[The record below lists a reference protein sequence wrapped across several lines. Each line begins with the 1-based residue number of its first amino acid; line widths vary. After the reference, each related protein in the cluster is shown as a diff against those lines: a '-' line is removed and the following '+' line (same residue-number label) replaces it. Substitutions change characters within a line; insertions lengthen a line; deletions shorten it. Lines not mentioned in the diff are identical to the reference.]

1 MPAIGSYQGAAM
13 ARPVLVLVDYQKS
26 FDNPGVWGQRNNP
39 DAEANAAAVLAAF
52 RSKSLAVIH
61 VRHDSKSP
69 GSSLGPG
76 HPGNAFKD
84 FASPRDGEPILA
96 KSVNAAFIGTDLEE
110 RLRGLDANP
119 VVIMGITTD
128 HCVSTTT
135 RMAKNLGFKPV
146 LVGDACHTFARKEFD
161 ADTVHRVE
169 LAILDREFAEVVTA
183 VELIGR
189 L

>member
-1 MPAIGSYQGAAM
+1 M
-13 ARPVLVLVDYQKS
+13 ATPVLVLVDYQKS
-26 FDNPGVWGQRNNP
+26 FDNAGVWGQRNNP
-39 DAEANAAAVLAAF
+39 AAEANAAAVLAAF
-52 RSKSLAVIH
+52 RSKSLPVIH
-61 VRHDSKSP
+61 IRHDSKSP

-76 HPGNAFKD
+76 QPGNAC
-84 FASPRDGEPILA
+84 S
-96 KSVNAAFIGTDLEE
+96 IGTDLEE
-110 RLRGLDANP
+110 GLRALEANP

-135 RMAKNLGFKPV
+135 RLAKNLGFKPV
-146 LVGDACHTFARKEFD
+146 LVGDACHTFARKDFD

-183 VELIGR
+183 RELIER

>member
-1 MPAIGSYQGAAM
+1 M
-13 ARPVLVLVDYQKS
+13 AGPVLVLVDYQKS
-26 FDNPGVWGQRNNP
+26 FDNAGVWGKRNNP
-39 DAEANAAAVLAAF
+39 DAEANAAAVLDAF
-52 RSKSLAVIH
+52 RSRNLPVIH
-61 VRHDSKSP
+61 IRHDSKSP
-69 GSSLGPG
+69 GSSLAPG

-84 FASPRDGEPILA
+84 FASPRDGEPVLS
-96 KSVNAAFIGTDLEE
+96 KSVNAAFIGTDLEA
-110 RLRGLDANP
+110 RLRALEAAP

-135 RMAKNLGFKPV
+135 RMARNLGFKPV
-146 LVGDACHTFARKEFD
+146 LVGDACHTFPRNDFD

-183 VELIGR
+183 AQLIER

>member
-1 MPAIGSYQGAAM
+1 M

-39 DAEANAAAVLAAF
+39 DAEANAAAVLDAF
-52 RSKSLAVIH
+52 RSKNLPVIH
-61 VRHDSKSP
+61 IRHDSKSP

-76 HPGNAFKD
+76 QPGNAFKD
-84 FASPRDGEPILA
+84 FASPRDGEPIVP

-110 RLRGLDANP
+110 RLRKLEADP

-135 RMAKNLGFKPV
+135 RIAKNLGFKPV
-146 LVGDACHTFARKEFD
+146 LVGDACHTFPRKGFD

-169 LAILDREFAEVVTA
+169 LAILDREFADVVTA
-183 VELIGR
+183 AQLIER

>member
-1 MPAIGSYQGAAM
+1 M
-13 ARPVLVLVDYQKS
+13 RPVLMLVDYQKA
-26 FDNPGVWGQRNNP
+26 FDNLAWGARNNP

-52 RSKSLAVIH
+52 RSKNLPVIH
-61 VRHDSKSP
+61 IRHDSRSP

-76 HPGNAFKD
+76 QPGNAFKA
-84 FASPRDGEPILA
+84 FAAPRDGEPIVP

-110 RLRGLDANP
+110 RLRQLEADP

-146 LVGDACHTFARKEFD
+146 LVGDACHTFGRKGFD

-169 LAILDREFAEVVTA
+169 LAILDREFADVVTA
-183 VELIGR
+183 AELIGR
-189 L
+189 LDAL

>member
-1 MPAIGSYQGAAM
+1 M

-26 FDNPGVWGQRNNP
+26 FDNPGVWGPRNNP
-39 DAEANAAAVLAAF
+39 AAEANAAAVLAAF
-52 RSKSLAVIH
+52 RSRSLPVIH
-61 VRHDSKSP
+61 IRHDSKSP

-76 HPGNAFKD
+76 QPGNAFKD
-84 FASPRDGEPILA
+84 FASPRDSEPILS

-135 RMAKNLGFKPV
+135 RLAKNLGFKPV
-146 LVGDACHTFARKEFD
+146 LVGDACHTFARKGFD

-183 VELIGR
+183 AELIGR

>member
-1 MPAIGSYQGAAM
+1 M
-13 ARPVLVLVDYQKS
+13 AKPVLVLVDYQKS
-26 FDNPGVWGQRNNP
+26 FDNSGVWGQRNNP
-39 DAEANAAAVLAAF
+39 DAEANAAAVLDAF
-52 RSKSLAVIH
+52 RSKKLPVIH
-61 VRHDSKSP
+61 VRHDSKLP
-69 GSSLGPG
+69 GSSLAAGQ
-76 HPGNAFKD
+76 PGNAFKD
-84 FASPRDGEPILA
+84 FASPREGEPILS

-110 RLRGLDANP
+110 RLRELDANP

-135 RMAKNLGFKPV
+135 RMAKNLGFKPI
-146 LVGDACHTFARKEFD
+146 LVGDACHTFGRKEFD

-183 VELIGR
+183 RELIGR

>member
-1 MPAIGSYQGAAM
+1 M
-13 ARPVLVLVDYQKS
+13 AGPVLVLVDYQKS
-26 FDNPGVWGQRNNP
+26 FDNPGIWGERNNP
-39 DAEANAAAVLAAF
+39 AAEANAAAVLDAF
-52 RSKSLAVIH
+52 RSRRLAVIH

-76 HPGNAFKD
+76 QPGNAFKD
-84 FASPRDGEPILA
+84 FAAPRDGEPVLS
-96 KSVNAAFIGTDLEE
+96 KSVNAAFIGTDLEA
-110 RLRGLDANP
+110 RLRALEANP

-135 RMAKNLGFKPV
+135 RMARNLGFKPV
-146 LVGDACHTFARKEFD
+146 LVGDACHTFPRKDFD

-183 VELIGR
+183 TELIER